1 MRFRVGLVRVAI
13 DANGGPRPRQ
23 ELRPFTG
30 HPFPFEKTMVESDP
44 CSASSMTCS
53 AGKPS
58 SLESIHIARNDRDRG
73 YPFQLLDDL
82 ALPDASGLQD
92 VLTPAR

>member
-1 MRFRVGLVRVAI
+1 ML
-13 DANGGPRPRQ
+13 RQ
-23 ELRPFTG
+23 FDDLLGR
-30 HPFPFEKTMVESDP
+30 
-44 CSASSMTCS
+44 
-53 AGKPS
+53 KPS

-82 ALPDASGLQD
+82 ALPNASGLED